1 MTVTHRDV
9 VSPPGLGPQQED
21 GQAGEADGAE
31 EAVAAAGLLQRGGHV
46 AHLAR
51 AAAQRVPAH
60 RAVPAAA
67 AHVLLPSVRH
77 CRLFVM
83 FICNITLRFC
93 RLSLDIIVVLTHFNF
108 AVNNR
113 K

>member
-1 MTVTHRDV
+1 MTVTHRNV

-51 AAAQRVPAH
+51 AAAEGVPAN

-77 CRLFVM
+77 FQLFVW
-83 FICNITLRFC
+83 FICNIKITLYY
-93 RLSLDIIVVLTHFNF
+93 LPMP
-108 AVNNR
+108 
-113 K
+113 

>member
-1 MTVTHRDV
+1 MIFYSTATHRNI
-9 VSPPGLGPQQED
+9 VSPPGLGPEQED
-21 GQAGEADGAE
+21 GQAGEADGAQ
-31 EAVAAAGLLQRGGHV
+31 EAVAAAGLLERGGHV

-77 CRLFVM
+77 CQMFFCLSATSNLSISSHLF
-83 FICNITLRFC
+83 
-93 RLSLDIIVVLTHFNF
+93 
-108 AVNNR
+108 
-113 K
+113 

>member
-1 MTVTHRDV
+1 MTATHRNI
-9 VSPPGLGPQQED
+9 VSPPGLGPEQED
-21 GQAGEADGAE
+21 GQAGEADGAQ
-31 EAVAAAGLLQRGGHV
+31 EAVAAAGLLEGGGHV

-77 CRLFVM
+77 CQMFVL
-83 FICNITLRFC
+83 FICNNKFTYIRSAAAAAL
-93 RLSLDIIVVLTHFNF
+93 
-108 AVNNR
+108 
-113 K
+113 